1 MPIDAEQMMTP
12 KVNIP
17 KLIVGWHLRVMT
29 NNKEAKEE
37 KAKELNIQFQFYIM
51 AHLPW
56 LNLVRKKQIN
66 QALPTNNVFLCGGNL
81 ISYIFLD

>member
-1 MPIDAEQMMTP
+1 
-12 KVNIP
+12 
-17 KLIVGWHLRVMT
+17 MT